1 MKLNRRQLRKI
12 IRESL
17 IINEAKDQF
26 QLPEQEKD
34 KLIAGIDW
42 KTCDLPDA
50 AAWQGYTNTIYGWSK
65 KKGKSTEVAK
75 QQFEGAVTVPI
86 YWEALVLTA
95 DTWVKKEARKLET
108 HDWWH
113 YNSGYKK
120 PGGYV
125 EFYNK
130 HAGGRDMHSKEF
142 NKLFLDTFLNAY
154 KEGMLGSKGNPAI
167 QARASDAHMKVERA
181 NMENYLDK
189 TIQFYIEK
197 GCIPPEF
204 NGWFSDNRI
213 Q

>member
-17 IINEAKDQF
+17 IINEAKDPF
-26 QLPEQEKD
+26 QLSEQEKD
-34 KLIAGIDW
+34 KLMAGIDW

-65 KKGKSTEVAK
+65 KKGKSPEVAK

-86 YWEALVLTA
+86 YWEALVKTA
-95 DTWVKKEARKLET
+95 DAWVKKYIKELEAG
-108 HDWWH
+108 DWWH

-125 EFYNK
+125 EFYKK
-130 HAGGRDMHSKEF
+130 HSGGRDMHSKEF
-142 NKLFLDTFLNAY
+142 NKLFLDTFLAAY
-154 KEGMLGSKGNPAI
+154 KEGMAASGMAKGR
-167 QARASDAHMKVERA
+167 ARASDANMKAERA

-204 NGWFSDNRI
+204 NAWFRI
-213 Q
+213 S